1 MPASAETLALADL
14 ALVPP
19 VLNTNPSPRYGQLDY
34 GMTVGVERTRGGR
47 LWASWIGGGDN
58 EKAFLVLATS
68 DDDGATWS
76 VPRLVID
83 PHDASLLMARSVI
96 SGVPWLD
103 PRGRLWIFF
112 SQSMGY
118 YDGRMGI
125 WATRC
130 DNPDAGSPQWAAPER
145 IWHGFA
151 LNKPTVLSTG
161 EWMLPA
167 TLWPR
172 ELMNCTMVETLSEK
186 DEVSPFL
193 DSFHELDAYRLGN
206 VLVSGDEGK
215 TWERRGGASFPCAI
229 DFLEQTIVERRD
241 GTLWMVVRTLSQGMW
256 QSFSRDGGVT
266 WTTGESWLPHVNSR
280 HFMRRLPSGR
290 LLLVKHGHPVDTCPK
305 SRSHLTAYLSDD
317 DGVTWLGG
325 LILDERDGISYP
337 DGTVSPDGTLYLSYD
352 HNRDTDGEVLLARF
366 TEEDV
371 LVGHCGSPGSALRL
385 LVSRPNPGAVA
396 ARHAERK
403 NSLFR
408 RLVGDV
414 DIPFVHVPQWC
425 AWDGVGQ
432 IEMSKLNMNN
442 GGALPALDTPL
453 PPETNP
459 DAGTTW
465 RVLSPVANERCGDD
479 ETPLTSLDPTGGTGG
494 RPGFVSFAGI
504 SPASEGKVGYA
515 RAFVQSPDDRQVI
528 FLLGADYWMQ
538 FRVNGKT
545 LIDHSREIRPS
556 WSPDLYEFRRD
567 VTLHAGWNL
576 LEIKV
581 ASGHLG
587 FAFACQV
594 GSAGDLRFSTTN
606 EQIDSQA
613 AANT

>member
-1 MPASAETLALADL
+1 MKTEADIRELADL

-19 VLNTNPSPRYGQLDY
+19 VLNTSPLPEYGYDKLDY

-76 VPRLVID
+76 DPRLVID
-83 PHDASLLMARSVI
+83 SHDASLPMMRSTI

-103 PRGRLWIFF
+103 PLGRLWVYF
-112 SQSMGY
+112 SQSVGY

-125 WATRC
+125 WAARC
-130 DNPDAGSPQWAAPER
+130 DNPDAGSPSWAPAER

-161 EWMLPA
+161 KWMLPA
-167 TLWPR
+167 ALWPR
-172 ELMNCTMVETLSEK
+172 ELMNSSMVETLSEN
-186 DEVSPFL
+186 DEGSPFL

-206 VLVSGDEGK
+206 VLVSRDEGK
-215 TWERRGGASFPCAI
+215 TWERRGGASFPCAV

-241 GTLWMVVRTLSQGMW
+241 GALWMVVRTLTQGMW
-256 QSFSRDGGVT
+256 QSFSLDGGVT
-266 WTTGESWLPHVNSR
+266 WTTGEPWLPHVNSR

-290 LLLVKHGHPVDTCPK
+290 LLLVKHGHPVDACPK
-305 SRSHLTAYLSDD
+305 SRSHLTAYVSDD
-317 DGVTWLGG
+317 DGITWPGG
-325 LILDERDGISYP
+325 LILDERDGVSYP
-337 DGTVSPDGTLYLSYD
+337 DGTASPEGIIYVSYD
-352 HNRDTDGEVLLARF
+352 HNRDTDGDVLLARF

-371 LVGHCGSPGSALRL
+371 LAGHCVSADSALRL
-385 LVSRPNPGAVA
+385 LISRPNPEAVE

-403 NSLFR
+403 KSLLR
-408 RLVGDV
+408 RLVGDA
-414 DIPFVHVPQWC
+414 DIPLVHIPHWR
-425 AWDGVGQ
+425 AWDGMGA

-442 GGALPALDTPL
+442 GGALPALDNPL
-453 PPETNP
+453 PPETSP
-459 DAGTTW
+459 DSDLKW
-465 RVLSPVANERCGDD
+465 RELSPNANESSD
-479 ETPLTSLDPTGGTGG
+479 ENESTLTSLDPTGGTDG
-494 RPGFVSFAGI
+494 RPGFVSFSSI
-504 SPASEGKVGYA
+504 SPASEGQVGYA
-515 RAFVQSPDDRQVI
+515 RAFVHSPNDREAI

-538 FRVNGKT
+538 FRVNRKAY
-545 LIDHSREIRPS
+545 IDHSKEIRPS

-567 VTLHAGWNL
+567 VSLHAGWNL

-581 ASGHLG
+581 ASGGLG

-594 GSAGDLRFSTTN
+594 GSAGDLQFSLEVKSHN
-606 EQIDSQA
+606 P
-613 AANT
+613 